1 MQADKNVVVS
11 CTPCSS
17 STKSVAKKA
26 TPENLT
32 ALENLAQIICANAGA
47 RFIEVRA
54 AQVFFSPDVAG
65 DPLIESLPLSEF
77 NNRSIRAALG
87 RYTEAQ

>member
-1 MQADKNVVVS
+1 MTDRYVNSPA
-11 CTPCSS
+11 CTPHDTC
-17 STKSVAKKA
+17 TTTAAKKS
-26 TPENLT
+26 TT

-54 AQVFFSPDVAG
+54 AQVFFSPDVTG
-65 DPLIESLPLSEF
+65 DPPIESLPLSEF